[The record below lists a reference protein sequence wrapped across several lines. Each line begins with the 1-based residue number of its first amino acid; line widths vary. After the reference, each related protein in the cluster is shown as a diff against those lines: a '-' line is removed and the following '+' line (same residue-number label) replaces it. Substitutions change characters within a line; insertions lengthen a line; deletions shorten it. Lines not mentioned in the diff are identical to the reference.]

1 MKKRE
6 LFSPPLALILH
17 TRALKV
23 ESIDAESKERQKVCV
38 KEERARKLCRGQI
51 MVFLDSKQMSLDFFL
66 QKLGNNWRII
76 GRKCGCGILP
86 SQDLL
91 CLAGTVTASRHPRV
105 PLLCFLDMSLCGTEV
120 LLEPYGF
127 VVHAF
132 IRLKCVYFVNSFIP
146 QRWRFWDEKAN
157 AYHQGLVGSQT
168 CMKIILSQQVKWDS
182 WYMHMQLRWLVY
194 SGKEAY
200 RRWEPGPT

>member
-6 LFSPPLALILH
+6 LPPPPLALILH

-51 MVFLDSKQMSLDFFL
+51 MVFLDSKQMSLDFFPAEVREQL
-66 QKLGNNWRII
+66 KDYWQEMW
-76 GRKCGCGILP
+76 CGILP

-91 CLAGTVTASRHPRV
+91 CLAGTVTASRHTGV
-105 PLLCFLDMSLCGTEV
+105 SLLCSLDMGLCGTEV

-127 VVHAF
+127 VIHAF
-132 IRLKCVYFVNSFIP
+132 IRLKCAYFVNSFIP
-146 QRWRFWDEKAN
+146 QRWRFWDE
-157 AYHQGLVGSQT
+157 
-168 CMKIILSQQVKWDS
+168 
-182 WYMHMQLRWLVY
+182 
-194 SGKEAY
+194 
-200 RRWEPGPT
+200 